1 VDTDAAKRAA
11 GEAAAAQ
18 VQDGMR
24 VGLGSG
30 STARWFTLALARRVH
45 AGLRVRVVGS
55 SASTEALA
63 SEHGLELVDLDRD
76 GLDLTVDGA
85 DCVDPDLRLIK
96 GAGGAMVRE
105 RVVAA
110 AARRFVVVV
119 DETKLCDHLGG
130 AVPVEVLPFGAVHTL
145 RLLETTGAAFTVRTG
160 EDGRPACSDNGNLIA
175 DGDYGVI
182 GDPEGLSARLD
193 ALPGVVGHGLF
204 LGMAD
209 AVVVGHADGTT
220 RHISPR

>member
-1 VDTDAAKRAA
+1 VAADEGKRAA

-24 VGLGSG
+24 VGLGTG
-30 STARWFTLALARRVH
+30 STSRWFTLALARRVRE
-45 AGLRVRVVGS
+45 GLRVRVVS
-55 SASTEALA
+55 TSASTEALA
-63 SEHGLELVDLDRD
+63 TEQGLELAELDRD
-76 GLDLTVDGA
+76 GLDLAVDGA

-119 DETKLCDHLGG
+119 DETKLSDHLRG
-130 AVPVEVLPFGAVHTL
+130 AVPVEVLPFGAAHTL
-145 RLLETTGAAFTVRTG
+145 RVLETTGAAYALRAT
-160 EDGRPACSDNGNLIA
+160 EDGTPARSDNGNLIA

-209 AVVVGHADGTT
+209 TVLVGYGDGTT